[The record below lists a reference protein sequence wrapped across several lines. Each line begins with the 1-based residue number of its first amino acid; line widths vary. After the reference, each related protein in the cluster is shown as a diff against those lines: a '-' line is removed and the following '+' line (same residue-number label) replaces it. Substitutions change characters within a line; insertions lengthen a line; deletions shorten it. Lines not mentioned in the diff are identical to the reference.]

1 MECFDTESGDNI
13 MSVGLFVQ
21 GPPVI
26 TLNDGSVDTF
36 SLLPPDINRA
46 DIEILTQNATLST
59 NLVGRWYK
67 PDNTSTSDASLDF
80 PLFHQSDEGLYR
92 FYVSNWTG
100 QQQLAIQINI
110 SLIDSSFGQLINST
124 TYISLT
130 EDSILITNTTLYCVS
145 ANSKSPDIFWSYVDP
160 SGTKTY
166 LTAITNN
173 NSTGISTLHVYSNRP
188 GEYSCLVTTDDGSMK
203 THSVKMLDVTLYT
216 EPKNGDNYTYT
227 SGIDAED
234 TFLFCN
240 TEDSSVQLYNIYWR
254 RCTVI

>member
-1 MECFDTESGDNI
+1 MCN
-13 MSVGLFVQ
+13 
-21 GPPVI
+21 
-26 TLNDGSVDTF
+26 
-36 SLLPPDINRA
+36 
-46 DIEILTQNATLST
+46 
-59 NLVGRWYK
+59 
-67 PDNTSTSDASLDF
+67 
-80 PLFHQSDEGLYR
+80 
-92 FYVSNWTG
+92 
-100 QQQLAIQINI
+100 
-110 SLIDSSFGQLINST
+110 IDSSFGQLIDST

-216 EPKNGDNYTYT
+216 GENFLYAVLDTNHCII
-227 SGIDAED
+227 ID
-234 TFLFCN
+234 F
-240 TEDSSVQLYNIYWR
+240 DSSEYLVLNYYFNNKHTSL
-254 RCTVI
+254 RCVY